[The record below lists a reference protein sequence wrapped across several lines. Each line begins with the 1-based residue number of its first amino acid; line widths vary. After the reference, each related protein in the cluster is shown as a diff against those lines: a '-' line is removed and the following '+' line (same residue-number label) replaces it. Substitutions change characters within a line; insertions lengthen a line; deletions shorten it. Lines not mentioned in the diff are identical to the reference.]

1 MSAAILAALAKFG
14 PWLLGLAG
22 LLFGAFRHQQ
32 AKADKAR
39 AAQQVAEADKR
50 AAVND
55 AANAQANAIGAQ
67 AGADNL
73 KVKQDEMVAA
83 AGVPDANR
91 VLHDTWGK

>member
-1 MSAAILAALAKFG
+1 MMTAVLAALVKFG

-22 LLFGAFRHQQ
+22 VLFGAFRHQQ
-32 AKADKAR
+32 AKAEQSK

-50 AAVND
+50 AADND
-55 AANAQANAIGAQ
+55 AANAQANAAGAQ

-73 KVKQDEMVAA
+73 KVKQDEIAAA

-91 VLHDTWGK
+91 MLHDQWGK